1 MKKILLIILLFFGL
15 TSCNLSANT
24 FDNQLPMKKIKIEIN
39 YNENNG
45 TAVVSYAADIQ
56 NKNIYSKA
64 NPSKKLNT
72 LIGGDEMELY
82 YQDNSF
88 QIVDHILVLEASQLV
103 VEVTNEV
110 VPGTDKKVDVFVPNS
125 DSIIL
130 DSSEIRY
137 IIHKDG
143 SFENLKQAK
152 TGQKLYATYQ
162 KQEIKQTSE
171 FTYLYKIL
179 ALYSYNP
186 RP

>member
-1 MKKILLIILLFFGL
+1 MKKIVLIILLFFGL
-15 TSCNLSANT
+15 TSCNMSSNT
-24 FDNQLPMKKIKIEIN
+24 FDNQLPMKKVRIEIN
-39 YNENNG
+39 YNESKG
-45 TAVVSYAADIQ
+45 TAVAFYTAEIQ
-56 NKNIYSKA
+56 NKNIYSKE

-72 LIGGDEMELY
+72 LVGGDEMELY
-82 YQDNSF
+82 YQDDSL
-88 QIVDHILVLEASQLV
+88 QVIDHILVLEASQLV

-110 VPGTDKKVDVFVPNS
+110 VPGTDKKVDIFVPNS
-125 DSIIL
+125 DSIVL

-143 SFENLKQAK
+143 SFEHLKQAK

-162 KQEIKQTSE
+162 KQEIKQTTE
-171 FTYLYKIL
+171 FNYLYKIL

>member
-1 MKKILLIILLFFGL
+1 MKKIFCIILLLLGL
-15 TSCNLSANT
+15 TSCKMSSP
-24 FDNQLPMKKIKIEIN
+24 FDNQLPMKKEQVKIN
-39 YNENNG
+39 YSESSG
-45 TAVVSYAADIQ
+45 TAIAFYTANIQ

-64 NPSKKLNT
+64 NPSKRLNT
-72 LIGGDEMELY
+72 LVGGDEMELY
-82 YQDNSF
+82 YQDDSF
-88 QIVDHILVLEASQLV
+88 QIIDHILVLEASV
-103 VEVTNEV
+103 IEVSNEV
-110 VPGTDKKVDVFVPNS
+110 VPGTDNKVDIFVPDS
-125 DSIIL
+125 DSIVL

-143 SFENLKQAK
+143 SFENLKQVK

-179 ALYSYNP
+179 AVYSYNP